1 MSAEPEGWI
10 DIGHEREGIA
20 VDAVSPSKHA
30 DHEVEET
37 PRIGAGEEDGKPS
50 DDDRY
55 QGPYGKKE
63 ENDVVRDA
71 KHPLDQW
78 QPPVHLLNSRRLEV
92 ALAGRL
98 VGR

>member
-30 DHEVEET
+30 DHEVEKT
-37 PRIGAGEEDGKPS
+37 PRIRSGEEDGKPS

-55 QGPYGKKE
+55 QGPYEKKE
-63 ENDVVRDA
+63 EKDVVRDG
-71 KHPLDQW
+71 KEPLDQR
-78 QPPVHLLNSRRLEV
+78 QPPVHLLYIRMREV
-92 ALAGRL
+92 EMDGRL
-98 VGR
+98 IVA